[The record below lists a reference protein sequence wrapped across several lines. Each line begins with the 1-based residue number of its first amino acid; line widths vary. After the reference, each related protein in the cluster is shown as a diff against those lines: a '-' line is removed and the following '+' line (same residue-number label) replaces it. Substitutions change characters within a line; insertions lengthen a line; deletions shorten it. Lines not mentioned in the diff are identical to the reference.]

1 MANTTAERIP
11 DEMIERARSAD
22 LRVLAERYGELRPCS
37 GPKELEGACPKCGGS
52 DRFHVTAEWFFCRQC
67 HPKRGDSI
75 EFLRWLS
82 PGLSFAEA
90 VQHLAGG
97 ALPAAATTRR
107 AAAHRAAP
115 AKPQPANW
123 QGDTERLVREAA
135 ERLWRPEGEPA
146 RAYLERR
153 ALEAHIWLA
162 YGLGYVPDAPIPG
175 TRGQQRAA
183 AIVLPWRSASGA
195 LPAVRFRFLLPQ
207 GEHGEHR
214 LTALYGSQF
223 AGKLFGGCL
232 LPATSFEPL
241 AEGER
246 PGESVRS
253 LLIVEGEINAMSC
266 HQVAGET
273 RLDVLSVGSESADLS
288 PAAVAYAKR
297 YRRVLLWADKA
308 EVAQR
313 LMGALPGSYGV
324 RSPGGQDAND
334 LLRDGLLG
342 GFLATVRADAA
353 RDARELEGLLWDL
366 WDASLLLMGVDSS
379 TAAVIGELAKRL
391 GKQARLVEPEPG
403 RWVAAEVYEK
413 WGQPEPAAI
422 DGYGSLSNERW

>member
-1 MANTTAERIP
+1 MSTITAKIP
-11 DEMIERARSAD
+11 DDLIERAKSTD
-22 LRVLAERYGELRPCS
+22 LRSLAERYGELRHCS
-37 GPKELEGACPKCGGS
+37 GPKELEGACPKCSGS
-52 DRFHVTAEWFFCRQC
+52 DRFHVTVDWFFCRQC
-67 HPKRGDSI
+67 HPKRGDAI

-90 VQHLAGG
+90 VQQLAGG
-97 ALPAAATTRR
+97 ALPAATRR
-107 AAAHRAAP
+107 PAASGKAAHRLPP
-115 AKPQPANW
+115 AQQPAEW
-123 QGDTERLVREAA
+123 RREA
-135 ERLWRPEGEPA
+135 ERLTTEAYERLWGPEGEPA

-153 ALEAHIWLA
+153 ALEPHVWLT
-162 YGLGYVPDAPIPG
+162 YRLGFDPAAAVPG
-175 TRGQQRAA
+175 TKGQQRAP
-183 AIVLPWRSASGA
+183 AIVMPWRSHSAGVY
-195 LPAVRFRFLLPQ
+195 AVRFRFLEPQ
-207 GEHGEHR
+207 GEHR
-214 LTALYGSQF
+214 LTAMYGSQF
-223 AGKLFGGCL
+223 AGKLYGGQALSPHCFK
-232 LPATSFEPL
+232 PVPEGYKG
-241 AEGER
+241 AE
-246 PGESVRS
+246 SLCT

-288 PAAVAYAKR
+288 PAAIEFAKR

-334 LLRDGLLG
+334 LLKAGLLG

-353 RDARELEGLLWDL
+353 RDAHELEGLLWDL
-366 WDASLLLMGVDSS
+366 WDASLLINGVDTS

-391 GKQARLVEPEPG
+391 GRQARLVEPEPG

-413 WGQPEPAAI
+413 WGQ
-422 DGYGSLSNERW
+422 G